1 MTGTP
6 TRAPT
11 EAEAMR
17 AAGAIYGRI
26 LADPERREQ
35 LRAAR
40 AARCTTENV
49 PAGSVP
55 TPEPAGDTPTVNP

>member
-1 MTGTP
+1 MT
-6 TRAPT
+6 T

-17 AAGAIYGRI
+17 AAAEIYGRI

-40 AARCTTENV
+40 AAHAREAADQSAQNVGPQVYEETE
-49 PAGSVP
+49 
-55 TPEPAGDTPTVNP
+55 